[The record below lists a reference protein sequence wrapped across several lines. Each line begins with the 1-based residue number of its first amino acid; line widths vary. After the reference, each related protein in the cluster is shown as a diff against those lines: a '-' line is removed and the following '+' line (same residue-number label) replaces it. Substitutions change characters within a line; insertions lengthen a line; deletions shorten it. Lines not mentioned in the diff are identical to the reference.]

1 AWHRSPGLSD
11 AVADLD
17 TAARHGMPGKVP
29 GHPDRH
35 DQETGIVFAATV
47 QYRLAQQ
54 EKFDQTGEGKDL
66 QTEDET

>member
-1 AWHRSPGLSD
+1 
-11 AVADLD
+11 
-17 TAARHGMPGKVP
+17 MPGKVP

-35 DQETGIVFAATV
+35 DQETGIVSAATV